1 MMPKIDT
8 HVHSIASGHA
18 FNTVDEIMGYANRK
32 NLELVCITDH
42 GPSMNGAPHAEYFEM
57 VAEVPPIFNKCFC
70 LMGCECNVID
80 HYGHID
86 LEDKFLRN
94 LDILLVG
101 LHKLTP
107 YPEHSSEE
115 KNTSALID
123 AMKNP
128 YVDIMAH
135 PYKKDFPVNIEALV
149 EAASKYKC
157 MLELNC
163 RIFSNTSD
171 DRILIRT
178 YEKMLKLC
186 AEYRVYVVVGTDAH
200 IKNKIGDF
208 SSLYPLLKTI
218 NIYDEIIIK
227 DARKFINTLQ
237 EKRERRKFTGVL

>member
-1 MMPKIDT
+1 MMAKIDT

-18 FNTVDEIMGYANRK
+18 FNTVDEIMEFANKR

-42 GPSMNGAPHAEYFEM
+42 GPSMKGAPHAEYFEM
-57 VAEVPPIFNKCFC
+57 VVEVPSKFNKCFC

-94 LDILLVG
+94 LDIVLVG

-115 KNTSALID
+115 ENTSALIN

-128 YVDIMAH
+128 YVDIIAH
-135 PYKKDFPVNIEALV
+135 PYKKDFPVDIEALV
-149 EAASKYKC
+149 ESASKYNC

-163 RIFSNTSD
+163 RIFSSTFN
-171 DRILIRT
+171 DRIFIRT

-186 AEYRVYVVVGTDAH
+186 AEYNVYVVIGTDAH

-208 SSLYPLLKTI
+208 SSLAPLLKAT
-218 NIYDEIIIK
+218 NIYDEIIIN
-227 DARKFINTLQ
+227 DARKFIEILH
-237 EKRERRKFTGVL
+237 EKRDRKKFKGVF

>member
-18 FNTVDEIMGYANRK
+18 FNTVDEIMECANIK

-42 GPSMNGAPHAEYFEM
+42 GPSMKGAPHAEYFEM
-57 VAEVPPIFNKCFC
+57 VVEVPLIFNKCFC

-94 LDILLVG
+94 LDIVLVG

-115 KNTSALID
+115 ENTSALIN

-128 YVDIMAH
+128 YVDIIAH
-135 PYKKDFPVNIEALV
+135 PYRKDFPVDIVTLV
-149 EAASKYKC
+149 EAASKYNC
-157 MLELNC
+157 MLELNG
-163 RIFSNTSD
+163 RIFSNTSN

-208 SSLYPLLKTI
+208 SLLNQLLKAT
-218 NIYDEIIIK
+218 NIHDGIIIN
-227 DARKFINTLQ
+227 DARKFIDILQ
-237 EKRERRKFTGVL
+237 EKREREKFKGVF